1 MIQSSSTR
9 LTYLDSLR
17 GIVSLSVVIYH
28 WMFAFPEEHRMMPE
42 RTSRLWAM
50 IFNGADAVSFFFV
63 LSGLVLSYK
72 YLQGSYVNKR
82 IDYKSFAIA
91 RFYRLYPAYW
101 FCLLFYY
108 LHTVWG
114 TKIKVFLSLSDLLA
128 EASLLRN
135 FAPLYGA
142 GWTLNI
148 EMVLSLV
155 MPFLILLIRY
165 DEKLFRIFIV
175 LSLLF
180 SSFFSQFLFHFSL
193 GIFISYHFKSIQ
205 NFDFKNSSIYP
216 YRWLISILVMAA
228 YSIRHIYE
236 LYPFEK
242 ALNWLNRICG
252 FTFFQ
257 VTAIASACVIVFA
270 IQNRKA
276 QQILENKLFTFLGEI
291 SYGMYLV
298 HWFWLFYI
306 LKPKFEYIQ
315 NTFQTNNFYTGIIIG
330 VMLLFLTIT
339 SSFLIYRFIELPFI
353 EKGRKRVASLKVA

>member
-1 MIQSSSTR
+1 MRMIRRFLIYVLGLAVLLGLGAFALPRHVTVTR
-9 LTYLDSLR
+9 D
-17 GIVSLSVVIYH
+17 V
-28 WMFAFPEEHRMMPE
+28 
-42 RTSRLWAM
+42 
-50 IFNGADAVSFFFV
+50 VSFFFV

-180 SSFFSQFLFHFSL
+180 SSF
-193 GIFISYHFKSIQ
+193 
-205 NFDFKNSSIYP
+205 
-216 YRWLISILVMAA
+216 LV
-228 YSIRHIYE
+228 E
-236 LYPFEK
+236 P
-242 ALNWLNRICG
+242 
-252 FTFFQ
+252 
-257 VTAIASACVIVFA
+257 
-270 IQNRKA
+270 
-276 QQILENKLFTFLGEI
+276 
-291 SYGMYLV
+291 
-298 HWFWLFYI
+298 
-306 LKPKFEYIQ
+306 
-315 NTFQTNNFYTGIIIG
+315 
-330 VMLLFLTIT
+330 LT
-339 SSFLIYRFIELPFI
+339 
-353 EKGRKRVASLKVA
+353 